1 MAKFKTPYV
10 KIECEFTPAGDPVV
24 VTYEERINEYGETHL
39 EKIGEKNI
47 HEEIQQYKEESMIEN
62 AINRVI
68 DGDVSMLRADG
79 SYIDC
84 TKMPANLMEAQQMI
98 KDLNNTWNKLPIEVR
113 SKYNHSVEQF
123 VGAAG
128 SQQWLEDLGIAA
140 TPMENINV
148 SAPVTN
154 VEQGTVGE
162 AKGEVNNES

>member
-1 MAKFKTPYV
+1 MAKFKIPYTEI
-10 KIECEFTPAGDPVV
+10 KSETTPAGDPIVK
-24 VTYEERINEYGETHL
+24 TYEERINEYGETHL
-39 EKIGEKNI
+39 EETGEKNI

-84 TKMPANLMEAQQMI
+84 TKMPANLIEAQQMI
-98 KDLNNTWNKLPIEVR
+98 KDLNNTWLKLPIDVR

-128 SQQWLEDLGIAA
+128 SKEWLEDLGIAA
-140 TPMENINV
+140 TPIENINV

-162 AKGEVNNES
+162 AKGVTNES